1 MEEYEEMDKQ
11 LRDLIE
17 IIQFTENVSA
27 KIHGKKNEADIYRT
41 LKEEFGKSKSYNV
54 SILLLTDDGTKLRI
68 AETSITRR
76 ALKAGEKASG
86 LRLKGYTIDLN
97 KSSIYSQVV
106 KEGKTVQVDAVEVI
120 HELVP
125 GPLAHLVSKI
135 TGYEKSPTILTPLK
149 IHGRIIGVLAISS
162 TTLARVFIPS
172 VKNLAQHISIASE
185 LADEHVERKKA
196 EEALRKSEEKFRKI
210 FESANDCVL
219 YLSKSGRILDVNRK
233 AMEVF
238 GRSKKELLGKHF
250 AKVGA
255 ISPGDIPKLLT
266 AFSDGLAGKPAT
278 LDVRIKGKKGQ
289 EIFLEGSAS
298 LTKIDDEAVTVVIA
312 RDVTQRKMVEEALK
326 ESEQKLREI
335 IDTSPDAI
343 VWTDTTGK
351 ITLVNSKG
359 SELTGFSKKEL
370 VGKSFIDVEALTQES
385 KEKILE
391 SFMKRIEGIDT
402 PPYEVEVI
410 AENGE
415 IIPAELSASP
425 IYEGDKIVGT
435 QSIFRDLRERKKA
448 EEALRESEAKFRN
461 LAEQSPNMIFIN
473 KKGRVVYA
481 NKKCEEIMGYKRK
494 VFYSPDFDF
503 FTLIAPESVD
513 LVKTSFSKH
522 MRNRELVPY
531 EYKLVTK
538 EGKKIDAIL
547 TAKLIKYEGES
558 AILGTVTDITE
569 RKKMEKKL
577 RQYSEHL
584 EELVQKRTE
593 ELAESEKRYSVLV
606 EEARDGVAIIQDA
619 KFVFTNNRLAE
630 IVGYSKDKLIGM
642 SFLKLADEKYRQLV
656 KERYERRL
664 RGEEIPATYEAAAIA
679 KDGERVP
686 IELSATHIDY
696 QGRPADLVIV
706 RDIRERKR
714 MEMERLKL
722 ERLAA
727 IGEVAT
733 MVGHDLRNPLQS
745 IENAIYYLNNEL
757 PHHSPHITIPQKAIE
772 MLQIISNS
780 VNYADK
786 IVRDLHDFSG
796 TKKPV
801 IKKTDINAVVEETL
815 SQLKAPKKVKVTTEL
830 GHLPEIEAD
839 KEMMKRIFMNLALNA
854 IQAIEKRGKLEV
866 LTKETKGFVEVSF
879 KDTGVGMS
887 KENLKNLF
895 IPFFTT
901 KARGMGMGLAICK
914 RFVDAHSGCIKVKSE
929 EGKGSTFTVRLPIQ
943 QDNGGEKR

>member
-1 MEEYEEMDKQ
+1 METLDNLLLEVVDKTMEQVFTETGIKVIYDFLENNSHLKREEIAKKPKIFSTGMKKLLGSGAPVIEKMILKDLYSKLELRLEEKDGYEFSDHIKELRKRLKGFDEGGLEMKEYVEMDKK

-27 KIHGKKNEADIYRT
+27 KTHGKKNEADIYRT
-41 LKEEFGKSKSYNV
+41 VKEEFGKSKSYNA
-54 SILLLTDDGTKLRI
+54 SILLLTDDGTKLGI

-86 LRLKGYTIDLN
+86 LRLKGYKIDLN

-106 KEGKTVQVDAVEVI
+106 KEGKTVQVDAGEVI

-125 GPLAHLVSKI
+125 QPLAHLISKI
-135 TGYEKSPTILTPLK
+135 TGYEKRPTILTPLK
-149 IHGRIIGVLAISS
+149 THGIIIGTLAISS
-162 TTLARVFIPS
+162 TTLAKLFIPS
-172 VKNLAQHISIASE
+172 VKNLAQHISTALE
-185 LADEHVERKKA
+185 LADERIERKKA
-196 EEALRKSEEKFRKI
+196 EEALRKSGEKFRKI
-210 FESANDCVL
+210 FENANDCML
-219 YLSKSGRILDVNRK
+219 YLDKSGRILEVNRK

-238 GRSKKELLGKHF
+238 GGSKKELLGKHF
-250 AKVGA
+250 AKVGV
-255 ISPGDIPKLLT
+255 ISPRDMPNVLT
-266 AFSDGLAGKPAT
+266 AFSEGLAGKPVT
-278 LDVRIKGKKGQ
+278 LEVRIKSKEGQ
-289 EIFLEGSAS
+289 EISLEGSAA
-298 LTKIDDEAVTVVIA
+298 LTKIDDEVVTVVIA

-326 ESEQKLREI
+326 QSEKKLREI

-370 VGKSFIDVEALTQES
+370 VGKNFMDVGALTQES

-391 SFMKRIEGIDT
+391 SFMKRIDGIDT

-410 AENGE
+410 AKNGE
-415 IIPAELSASP
+415 IIQAELSASP

-435 QSIFRDLRERKKA
+435 QSIFRDLRERKKM
-448 EEALRESEAKFRN
+448 EE
-461 LAEQSPNMIFIN
+461 
-473 KKGRVVYA
+473 
-481 NKKCEEIMGYKRK
+481 
-494 VFYSPDFDF
+494 
-503 FTLIAPESVD
+503 
-513 LVKTSFSKH
+513 
-522 MRNRELVPY
+522 
-531 EYKLVTK
+531 KLK
-538 EGKKIDAIL
+538 E
-547 TAKLIKYEGES
+547 
-558 AILGTVTDITE
+558 
-569 RKKMEKKL
+569 
-577 RQYSEHL
+577 YSEHL
-584 EELVQKRTE
+584 EEMVQKRTE
-593 ELAESEKRYSVLV
+593 ELLESEKRYSVLV

-630 IVGYSKDKLIGM
+630 IVGYSRDELIGM
-642 SFLKLADEKYRQLV
+642 SFLKLADEEYRQLV

-664 RGEEIPATYEAAAIA
+664 RGEEIPATYEAAAIT
-679 KDGERVP
+679 KDGKRVP

-706 RDIRERKR
+706 RDIEERKR

-727 IGEVAT
+727 IGKVAT

-757 PHHSPHITIPQKAIE
+757 PNHSPPITIPQKVID

-801 IKKTDINAVVEETL
+801 MKKTDINAVVEETL

-839 KEMMKRIFMNLALNA
+839 KEMIKRIFMNVALNA

-887 KENLKNLF
+887 KENMKKLF
-895 IPFFTT
+895 TPFFTT
-901 KARGMGMGLAICK
+901 KAKGMGMGLAICK
-914 RFVDAHSGCIKVKSE
+914 RFVDAHSGSIKIKSK
-929 EGKGSTFTVRLPIQ
+929 EGKGSTFTIKLPIQ